1 MYKQKYQKQTS
12 RKKQETEKG
21 RARQQ
26 GKVTTWKIWKYE
38 IIEKI
43 MFWALLL
50 SKSKK
55 KERIIVQKIEF

>member
-12 RKKQETEKG
+12 KKTQETYMADKE

-38 IIEKI
+38 KKEKI

-50 SKSKK
+50 SRSKK
-55 KERIIVQKIEF
+55 KKG